1 MSVDPIQMACM
12 ADLGRQRQEE
22 LPLSNKEGK
31 GKGPSFA
38 PSRRN
43 GTGHIAPDLKK
54 GLETKWNVQI
64 NDEESEQ
71 MKGLAVE
78 DSRPWAKKIAQDFI
92 NRNQVFTAPPRI
104 RQESKGHKRAKESS
118 LQKIPAASLGG
129 LIPPGGSVRHFSAS
143 KSTGRLPSKSQVRSI
158 SDNVPGTPPNTNNCE
173 LQTLRS
179 NPNSKMASPTPS
191 PAAPAE
197 QSHGSP
203 EPVVMSLPNRP
214 SKPQEPEH
222 IVLRG
227 ICKLLNPKDRSVLF
241 VISYIMKVRKDTD
254 EGYLV
259 LSSSGKE
266 DRIHNVLELLAP
278 DTRDDCCRV
287 CSRAEKNGFAYI
299 LQFPNIPDAHKFKIY
314 LESLQQAAAREASME
329 QKKAN
334 QGPMA
339 AEAAQEPP
347 TSPTTSHPAID
358 SPSLSATLET
368 TDPVRPAVDTPP
380 FTVSTSAKHSNAKGG
395 EDSME
400 LVDLEPPSC
409 SRAAARE
416 FIIEDAAEKLVGLI
430 DKILPEAAEAG
441 LILSDDT
448 VAHIQEVAIDDW
460 LNRGF
465 LASETDDM
473 KTDLLELLCILVRIK
488 RKAESRRQAR
498 PVIQSLQGFDM
509 ESRPNR
515 ITYSASQLE
524 YLNTAQSQQSLQG
537 LDREAR
543 PSRIQYN
550 AAELEMINATQ
561 PQETLRGKCTKNTEL
576 ELERIGSAKVNAPAA
591 LATNVITPRRTPK
604 VTSSPAASVANF
616 SKYKDWLGE
625 KPREVVASPKSTG
638 DAASSGQSPHMTTNG
653 ATASRKEQSSTSG
666 LGTSRWARN

>member
-1 MSVDPIQMACM
+1 MTADPIQMACM

-92 NRNQVFTAPPRI
+92 SRHQVFTAPPRI
-104 RQESKGHKRAKESS
+104 RQESKGHKRVKANYF
-118 LQKIPAASLGG
+118 QKTPAASLGG

-143 KSTGRLPSKSQVRSI
+143 KSTRRLLPKSPVRSI
-158 SDNVPGTPPNTNNCE
+158 IANGPGAPLNTNNCD

-179 NPNSKMASPTPS
+179 DPKSTMASPS
-191 PAAPAE
+191 PGPAVPAE
-197 QSHGSP
+197 QSHRSP
-203 EPVVMSLPNRP
+203 TPVFMSLPIRP
-214 SKPQEPEH
+214 SEPQDPEH

-241 VISYIMKVRKDTD
+241 VVSYIMKVRKDTD

-266 DRIHNVLELLAP
+266 DRIHNVLELMAP

-329 QKKAN
+329 QAPTPAKS
-334 QGPMA
+334 
-339 AEAAQEPP
+339 AQEPP
-347 TSPTTSHPAID
+347 TSPHALRPVVD
-358 SPSLSATLET
+358 SPS
-368 TDPVRPAVDTPP
+368 P
-380 FTVSTSAKHSNAKGG
+380 G
-395 EDSME
+395 ME
-400 LVDLEPPSC
+400 LIDLRSPSC
-409 SRAAARE
+409 SQTAERE
-416 FIIEDAAEKLVGLI
+416 FIIEDAAEKLLGLI
-430 DKILPEAAEAG
+430 DKILPEASEAG

-448 VAHIQEVAIDDW
+448 VAHIQEVAINDW
-460 LNRGF
+460 LHRGF
-465 LASETDDM
+465 LSSETDDM
-473 KTDLLELLCILVRIK
+473 KTDLLELLRILVRIK
-488 RKAESRRQAR
+488 RRAESRRQAL
-498 PVIQSLQGFDM
+498 PVVQSFQGFDV
-509 ESRPNR
+509 ESRSNR
-515 ITYSASQLE
+515 VTYSAS
-524 YLNTAQSQQSLQG
+524 
-537 LDREAR
+537 
-543 PSRIQYN
+543 
-550 AAELEMINATQ
+550 ELEMINIEMINTMQHQEAPTGKFIKYAASELEMINKMQ
-561 PQETLRGKCTKNTEL
+561 PQESPTGKFIKYTASEL
-576 ELERIGSAKVNAPAA
+576 ARMGGAAMSA
-591 LATNVITPRRTPK
+591 
-604 VTSSPAASVANF
+604 
-616 SKYKDWLGE
+616 
-625 KPREVVASPKSTG
+625 
-638 DAASSGQSPHMTTNG
+638 QSPRIADNG
-653 ATASRKEQSSTSG
+653 ATASRPSTRG
-666 LGTSRWARN
+666 LGTSRWARD